1 MTIEPG
7 PDAGTLTIDLDAL
20 GANWRR
26 LAADARDRACAA
38 VVKADAYGIGIEAA
52 VPALA
57 RAGCR
62 TFFVAHLSEGLRVL
76 RTCREASVYVL
87 GGFQPGAAG
96 ALVAAGLR
104 PVLNGAEEVA
114 EWIAACGGAALPCAL
129 HVDTG
134 MSRLGLPVEEALAMR
149 AEGALAALGTPLL
162 MTHLVSAEAPQAPVN
177 AAQIAAFAR
186 LTQAFEGWP
195 TSFANSS
202 GIYLAGAPACD
213 LARPGY
219 ALYGGNPTPGA
230 ANPMRAVVRLET
242 PILQVR
248 DVSAG
253 EGAGYGSTWIA
264 PGPRRLATIAL
275 GYADGYPR
283 AASGTDA
290 KANAGVAAGM
300 ALVGGVRCP
309 FVGTVSMDLV
319 ILDVTDAPPESL
331 RRGEAVV
338 LIGDGLEIDEVGA
351 RAGTIGYEILTSLG
365 RRYRRVF
372 RGGG

>member
-26 LAADARDRACAA
+26 LAGDSRDRTCAA
-38 VVKADAYGIGIEAA
+38 VVKADAYGIGIETA

-57 RAGCR
+57 RAGCE
-62 TFFVAHLSEGLRVL
+62 TFFVAHLSEALRV
-76 RTCREASVYVL
+76 RRIVRDAPIYVL
-87 GGFQPGAAG
+87 GGFQPGSAG

-104 PVLNGAEEVA
+104 PVLNSADEVA
-114 EWIAACGGAALPCAL
+114 EWIAACGGTALPAAL

-134 MSRLGLPVEEALAMR
+134 MSRLGLPVEEALALR
-149 AEGALAALGTPLL
+149 GEGAFDALGTPVL
-162 MTHLVSAEAPQAPVN
+162 MTHLVSAETPQAPVN

-186 LTQAFEGWP
+186 LMEAFEGWP

-202 GIYLAGAPACD
+202 GVYLAGAPACD

-230 ANPMRAVVRLET
+230 DNPMLPVVRLEV

-248 DVSAG
+248 NVAAG
-253 EGAGYGSTWIA
+253 EGAGYGTTWIA
-264 PGPRRLATIAL
+264 PGPRRLATISL

-290 KANAGVAAGM
+290 KARAGVPAGV

-309 FVGTVSMDLV
+309 FAGTVSMDLV
-319 ILDVTDAPPESL
+319 ILDVTDAPPLSA
-331 RRGEAVV
+331 RRGEPVV
-338 LIGDGLEIDEVGA
+338 MIGDGLEIDEVGA

-365 RRYRRVF
+365 RRYRRVY